1 MQGERRAGVM
11 NVGRRHVVAAFVVLG
26 LTPVVCA
33 AQVQTPIPIREQT
46 PGLLAQAKIAPAAA
60 RLAAY
65 AEFPGARIVAA
76 SIERQGRYLGYSFDL
91 QVSGHDGLE
100 HVQIDAGNGQVIRV
114 EYTVELDKDG
124 RVVMLAPFELMSLAR
139 STFVTARDKASATVE
154 NGEIVDCRLRVERAA
169 SVYVFDVRVGN
180 TEVLDRVLINAYNGV
195 VISVQELSDRTPL

>member
-1 MQGERRAGVM
+1 MNARRSHA
-11 NVGRRHVVAAFVVLG
+11 VAVFVVLG

-65 AEFPGARIVAA
+65 AEFPGAQLVAA
-76 SIERQGRYLGYSFDL
+76 SIERQGSYLAYSFDL

-100 HVQIDAGNGQVIRV
+100 HVQIDAGNGRVIRV
-114 EYTVELDKDG
+114 EYTVELEQDG
-124 RVVMLAPFELMSLAR
+124 HIVMLAPTELMSLAT
-139 STFVTARDKASATVE
+139 STFMTARDKASATVE
-154 NGEIVDCRLRVERAA
+154 NGEIVDCMLRVERLA
-169 SVYVFDVRVGN
+169 SVYVFDIQVGN
-180 TEVLDRVLINAYNGV
+180 AQIVQRVLINAHNGV